1 MTAYAKHLP
10 TGATPASD
18 IGTWGVEAGERW
30 RAARAPAVFAP
41 GAGSRILGF
50 LVALALTLILRNDA
64 PGWNDAPGPPAGTA
78 WRAYPDGLLLVAL
91 PLWYRYLPGAT
102 VVSATLLAV
111 ESAVTL
117 PARPAADTAGRT
129 GLFLVCLLSLW
140 ALTGAALRLR
150 ARRRQTLLARAA
162 AGPARFPLPARL
174 PTGHDR
180 RGNGR
185 LLGGAFLC
193 LVGAGILLDG
203 ILGDF
208 GAHGGPHPYDAV
220 GQQCFALP
228 LLVLGSTLLGAGWS
242 ADLAARRLHRAP
254 QPVLLVGVRAAPS
267 GHFWLYPDAD
277 TIAGRPLIPYRPRRE
292 DTLGSVRLLARGA
305 EGSLPRGLHDM
316 DARAEPFE
324 AVLYGA
330 PYDGAEVVLE
340 YAVHGG
346 AGISASVTAA
356 ALLPRR
362 RHGLDRWIPAGV
374 SYEKTLERRRERERE
389 RFRTYDPPTW
399 RKRTTRGTAATTG
412 TGAAATGGCGGDGG
426 GCGGSG
432 CGGGCGGC

>member
-10 TGATPASD
+10 TGATPATD
-18 IGTWGVEAGERW
+18 LGTWGVEAAERW
-30 RAARAPAVFAP
+30 RGARAPAVFAP
-41 GAGSRILGF
+41 GAGSGILGL
-50 LVALALTLILRNDA
+50 LVVLSLVLILR
-64 PGWNDAPGPPAGTA
+64 NDAPGPPAGTA
-78 WRAYPDGLLLVAL
+78 WRAYPDAVLLVAL

-102 VVSATLLAV
+102 LVSATLLAV
-111 ESAVTL
+111 ESAAAL

-140 ALTGAALRLR
+140 ALTGAFLRLW
-150 ARRRQTLLARAA
+150 ARRRQTRLAGAA
-162 AGPARFPLPARL
+162 AGPARFPLPDRL
-174 PTGHDR
+174 PAGHDR

-193 LVGAGILLDG
+193 LVAAGILLDG
-203 ILGDF
+203 ILGDL

-220 GQQCFALP
+220 GQQRFALP

-242 ADLAARRLHRAP
+242 ADLTARRLHRAP

-267 GHFWLYPDAD
+267 GHFWLCPDAD
-277 TIAGRPLIPYRPRRE
+277 TTAGRPLIPYRPRRE

-305 EGSLPRGLHDM
+305 PGSLPRGLHDI

-324 AVLYGA
+324 ALLYGA

-340 YAVHGG
+340 YAVHGR
-346 AGISASVTAA
+346 AGISAFVTAA
-356 ALLPRR
+356 VLLPRR
-362 RHGLDRWIPAGV
+362 RHGLDRWIPSGV
-374 SYEKTLERRRERERE
+374 SYEETRERRRAQERERARTHAPPE
-389 RFRTYDPPTW
+389 RRG
-399 RKRTTRGTAATTG
+399 RTTRGTATAGG
-412 TGAAATGGCGGDGG
+412 TGAAATGGGCGGDGG

-432 CGGGCGGC
+432 CGGGCGGCGCG